1 MNTQFPTVPRY
12 FTLFASLALLLPA
25 ATRAADDDESHGS
38 TARVQFSD
46 AARPGT
52 LRLSL
57 PWAEARIT
65 GTDGREVIVTSTLD
79 QKGHNEVDHE
89 GFRRLDEDVTFELT
103 EKDNV
108 ATITIAGDNMW
119 AAHGAEFEIKVPR
132 NTNLVIRTEAGGD
145 IEVNGVEGD
154 LDINS
159 MNGEVTLR
167 DIVSSAVVNTMNGEI
182 SASFKQAPT
191 KTVSLSSMNGEIDLR
206 LPADT
211 KANLRMR
218 THNGSIRTNFPDGV
232 LKAKTEKATRG
243 KPADARTDLTIIIK
257 ANGDITVGDDPSPV
271 SLTALEQIT
280 EKTFKEDHQA
290 VVLVRSTHEA
300 NLKITTAVMN
310 ACRKAGLN
318 KIRLASDDASPDA
331 RPAPRPEAGSREVE
345 RQLAR
350 ESARMD
356 REHAK
361 IAHEVT
367 KAVAEANQIAVE
379 VARELDRNSVHPVP
393 PVPAIAPMPP
403 LPNFGGKSIVGTL
416 NGGGIDIKLTSMNG
430 TITLR
435 ESK

>member
-1 MNTQFPTVPRY
+1 MNTQFSTVPRY
-12 FTLFASLALLLPA
+12 FTLLASLVLLLPA
-25 ATRAADDDESHGS
+25 ATRAADDESHGS

-232 LKAKTEKATRG
+232 LTAKTEKATRVS
-243 KPADARTDLTIIIK
+243 ADAR
-257 ANGDITVGDDPSPV
+257 
-271 SLTALEQIT
+271 
-280 EKTFKEDHQA
+280 
-290 VVLVRSTHEA
+290 
-300 NLKITTAVMN
+300 
-310 ACRKAGLN
+310 
-318 KIRLASDDASPDA
+318 
-331 RPAPRPEAGSREVE
+331 PEVREVE
-345 RQLAR
+345 RQMAR
-350 ESARMD
+350 ETARLNRD
-356 REHAK
+356 EAK
-361 IAHEVT
+361 LAKEVA
-367 KAVAEANQIAVE
+367 KAAAEATRVGMEI
-379 VARELDRNSVHPVP
+379 AREVSREVSREIARANAEGDGHHVMPVP
-393 PVPAIAPMPP
+393 PVPP